1 MNVLLILS
9 FVFQVENVKAILEV
23 EVSQLEFVILGT
35 YFLFFEYSH
44 LAMLEV
50 QLVVYRHPG
59 YLKCLTGGCRL
70 EFI

>member
-23 EVSQLEFVILGT
+23 EVSQLEFVNLGT
-35 YFLFFEYSH
+35 YFSFLEYSH
-44 LAMLEV
+44 LDMLEV
-50 QLVVYRHPG
+50 QLAVYGHRG

-70 EFI
+70 EFL